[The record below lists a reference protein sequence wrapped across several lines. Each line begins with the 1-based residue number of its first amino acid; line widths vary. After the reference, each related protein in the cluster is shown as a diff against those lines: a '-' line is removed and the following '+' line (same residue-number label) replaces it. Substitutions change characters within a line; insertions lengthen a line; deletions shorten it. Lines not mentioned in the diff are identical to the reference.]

1 MHLIIFKLS
10 FYTSDWSEYCHLIY
24 YETDE
29 RRGNWSQFKDIFLLG
44 LITENTIT
52 LEIWVSVSYIS
63 PNNDKKLVKHIH
75 TQCAGEWWLL
85 VSSSGANFYWQR
97 CFPFCHILCL
107 SLLRQ
112 LSDPEHSFTPW
123 LLWCCF
129 QELWGFG
136 FQLCL
141 ALRREAPSAQ
151 LPTE

>member
-1 MHLIIFKLS
+1 M
-10 FYTSDWSEYCHLIY
+10 T
-24 YETDE
+24 
-29 RRGNWSQFKDIFLLG
+29 RNWLNTFIRSVL
-44 LITENTIT
+44 EN
-52 LEIWVSVSYIS
+52 
-63 PNNDKKLVKHIH
+63 
-75 TQCAGEWWLL
+75 WWLL

-136 FQLCL
+136 FQLCS

-151 LPTE
+151 CLQSRVNRGCSERGQVTAVGWPGFTRRVLKCTPARLYELHPVLCWCQRGFKITFNGKYFRGYLWV